1 MPNRPLP
8 TRRDV
13 LTTTLVAVM
22 AISAGACRSDGRDLR
37 DPTAPLP
44 VPTTTT
50 LAPAATTTP
59 FNPVTTPP
67 QVLTLLAPWQDGA
80 SVPARHTCDD
90 IDVSPALTWTNLPE
104 GTVEVALTMND
115 LDADLVHWVV
125 TGIDL
130 DVTGTIEG
138 QAPDGATVWPNDLG
152 SVGWTGPCPPP
163 DDSGHLYLFT
173 VHALNQQ
180 LEVADDASAAEVV
193 ELLNQTALAQSS
205 VSGTYTRAG

>member
-1 MPNRPLP
+1 MPNQP
-8 TRRDV
+8 RRMRRQV
-13 LTTTLVAVM
+13 LIAAVALAVTVV
-22 AISAGACRSDGRDLR
+22 GGCRNDGRELR

-44 VPTTTT
+44 PTTTT
-50 LAPAATTTP
+50 SLAPGAGSTFAP
-59 FNPVTTPP
+59 ATTPP
-67 QVLTLLAPWQDGA
+67 QVLTLLAPWRDGA
-80 SVPARHTCDD
+80 AIPARHTCDD
-90 IDVSPALTWTNLPE
+90 VDLSPALTWTNLPE
-104 GTVEVALTMND
+104 GTIEVAITMND

-130 DVTGTIEG
+130 EVTGTIEG

-152 SVGWTGPCPPP
+152 TVGWAGPCPPP
-163 DDSGHLYLFT
+163 GDVGHLYLFT

-205 VSGTYTRAG
+205 VSGTYARAG